1 MKAAFFNGSGKMVV
15 SDHPDPMPGDYDAI
29 IKVRATGICGS
40 DLLMNNDKTEAD
52 ELPAGHEVGGEIVE
66 VGKKVDKTL
75 VGKRVAIE
83 TIGQGRACESCWFCR
98 SGQYRQCTNMA
109 APEGGGFAQYIK
121 RKAIGCYEID
131 KTTSWAQSALVEPLA
146 VSIHGARRGELK
158 GGDKV
163 VILGAGTIGLTA
175 VVAAKQ
181 LGAGKVIITARHD
194 QQAKM
199 ALNLGADIALNSD
212 SPNAGEE
219 ILELTDGRGADL
231 TIETVGGKNPATLV
245 QAVEFTRMQGRISI
259 LGGFRT
265 PLTFDW
271 LKPLLKEQSIYFSS
285 CYGVIDGKHDY
296 EMAIDMFSNGKTNLA
311 DIVTHKFDL
320 ASIQQGFEC
329 AYDKTTGSIKVQIHQ
344 D

>member
-1 MKAAFFNGSGKMVV
+1 MKAAFFDGSGEMIV
-15 SDHPDPMPGDYDAI
+15 SDHPDPVPGDYDAI

-66 VGKKVDKTL
+66 VGKKVD
-75 VGKRVAIE
+75 GSYIGRRVAIE
-83 TIGQGRACESCWFCR
+83 TIGQGRACGSCWFCR

-131 KTTSWAQSALVEPLA
+131 GGTSWAQSALVEPLA
-146 VSIHGARRGELK
+146 VSIHGVRRGELK

-163 VILGAGTIGLTA
+163 VVLGAGTIGLTA
-175 VVAAKQ
+175 VVAAKE
-181 LGAGKVIITARHD
+181 LGAGKVIVTARHD
-194 QQAKM
+194 QQTKM
-199 ALNLGADIALNSD
+199 AMNLGADVVLDSD
-212 SPNAGEE
+212 SPDTEAE
-219 ILELTDGRGADL
+219 ILELTEGRGADL
-231 TIETVGGKNPATLV
+231 TIETVGGKKPTTLI

-271 LKPLLKEQSIYFSS
+271 LKPLLKEQSIHFSS
-285 CYGVIDGKHDY
+285 CYGVMDGKHDY
-296 EMAIDMFSNGKTNLA
+296 EMAIDMFSTGTTKLE
-311 DIVTHKFDL
+311 DIVTHEFGLDN
-320 ASIQQGFEC
+320 IQKGFEC

-344 D
+344 E